1 MTESIEENVQPVEAP
16 AVPRSVGQAFSSARE
31 QAGLSLEQVAASLR
45 LSVRQV
51 QALESD
57 DAAALPSPTFVRGF
71 IRNYA
76 KLLNLDVDALLE
88 IYRVYAPTATPG
100 NISLHSENIPI
111 LKHDKKAWLPYAMA
125 SGVVVLALAGWL
137 AFMELRQHATDEAA
151 APAQTVAAEPEMI
164 GEAVAPTPIALPEP
178 VSAPVAVS
186 GVAPETVT
194 AVAAPPVVAAP
205 AMAKIVVRFTGQS
218 WVSVTDRDG
227 KELFNKNESAGAQ
240 AAVEGIPPL
249 SLVVGNASAVQIQ
262 FNDKPVD
269 LALHTKANVARL
281 TLE

>member
-1 MTESIEENVQPVEAP
+1 MTEPIEEHVQPAEAP
-16 AVPRSVGQAFSSARE
+16 AVARTVGQAFSSARE

-76 KLLNLDVDALLE
+76 KLLNLDVDSLLE

-125 SGVVVLALAGWL
+125 SGLVALALAGWL
-137 AFMELRQHATDEAA
+137 AFMEFRQQAADEASPPA
-151 APAQTVAAEPEMI
+151 AVAEPELTE
-164 GEAVAPTPIALPEP
+164 EALPLATPIPLPEQAAVP
-178 VSAPVAVS
+178 MAVS
-186 GVAPETVT
+186 GVEPAAEPVT
-194 AVAAPPVVAAP
+194 PVVAVPAP
-205 AMAKIVVRFTGQS
+205 AKLVIRFTGQS

-240 AAVEGIPPL
+240 SVVEGTPPF
-249 SLVVGNASAVQIQ
+249 SLIVGNASAVQIQ